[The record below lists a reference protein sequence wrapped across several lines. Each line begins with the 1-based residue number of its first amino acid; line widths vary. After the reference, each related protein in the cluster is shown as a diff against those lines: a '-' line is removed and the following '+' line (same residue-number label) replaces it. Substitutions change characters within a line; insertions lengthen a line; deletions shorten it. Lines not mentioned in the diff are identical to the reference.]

1 MASIMFDKIV
11 WDRVV
16 REKVVFDK
24 VMCDRIACKN
34 IGGACGRKRRR
45 ELKSCVCVCDLA
57 YFCMSQ

>member
-34 IGGACGRKRRR
+34 IGGGMRAKEEAWVT
-45 ELKSCVCVCDLA
+45 ELCVCDQA